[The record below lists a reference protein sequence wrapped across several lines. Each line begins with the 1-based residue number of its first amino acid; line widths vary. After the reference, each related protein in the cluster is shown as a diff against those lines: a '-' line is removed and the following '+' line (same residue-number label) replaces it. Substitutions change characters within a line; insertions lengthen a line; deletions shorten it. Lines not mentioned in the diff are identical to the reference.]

1 MDAPFLTLGLAEDA
15 PVSDSITAYDRAH
28 FATYLSL
35 LYATGEGQSDEE
47 MAREILG
54 IDPVAEAERA
64 RRTLGSHLSRAR
76 WLAESGYRAL
86 LQS

>member
-1 MDAPFLTLGLAEDA
+1 MDSLFPTFELADEPPEQDG
-15 PVSDSITAYDRAH
+15 ITAYDRAH

-35 LYATGEGQSDEE
+35 LYATGEGQSEE
-47 MAREILG
+47 EIAREILG

>member
-1 MDAPFLTLGLAEDA
+1 MDTPFRTLELAEEPPDHEG
-15 PVSDSITAYDRAH
+15 ITPYDRAH

-35 LYATGEGQSDEE
+35 LYASGEGQSEEE

-54 IDPVAEAERA
+54 IDPVADAERA
-64 RRTLGSHLSRAR
+64 RRTLDRHLSRAR
-76 WLAESGYRAL
+76 WLAESGYRDL